1 MTPEAKAREI
11 AREWYVSFA
20 DPKND
25 IRFFSANMR
34 ADFVEKQ
41 IVQALRDVERET
53 LERAAKLFREA
64 RVAHHTTRATN
75 GEIPCAQISILADI
89 DANEFRSL
97 LQKEGE

>member
-1 MTPEAKAREI
+1 MSPEAKAREI

-53 LERAAKLFREA
+53 LEIAAKEAERQAEFRGESD
-64 RVAHHTTRATN
+64 
-75 GEIPCAQISILADI
+75 GEIWIANKIAQSI
-89 DANEFRSL
+89 RSL
-97 LQKEGE
+97 MQKEGGNV

>member
-53 LERAAKLFREA
+53 LERAANVAENYDNSERSELIAQSIRALINSGRE
-64 RVAHHTTRATN
+64 
-75 GEIPCAQISILADI
+75 GEI
-89 DANEFRSL
+89 
-97 LQKEGE
+97 

>member
-41 IVQALRDVERET
+41 IVQALLTVERET
-53 LERAAKLFREA
+53 LERAAIAAENDEHSICGSE
-64 RVAHHTTRATN
+64 VAKVIRA
-75 GEIPCAQISILADI
+75 
-89 DANEFRSL
+89 L
-97 LQKEGE
+97 LQKEGG